1 MNSYVVFFFLLFI
14 PKATRVLPFFFFTKI
29 DLGFIKE
36 KKLLVRNGRDATLAS
51 NDLKKRTDIQEASFG
66 YLPH

>member
-1 MNSYVVFFFLLFI
+1 MNSYVVVVFVVY
-14 PKATRVLPFFFFTKI
+14 PKSNKSAAIFFFFTKI